1 MSRIETT
8 GMYDLFPRSGSESSK
23 TTHYCAGCGHGII
36 HKLIAE
42 ALADLKIQDETI
54 IFNPVGC
61 SVFGYYYW
69 DAGNISAAHGRSPSA
84 ATGIARTLKNRTIIC
99 YQGDG
104 DLGAI
109 GLNST
114 IQTANRGEHIAVI
127 FINNATYGMT
137 GGQMAPTTLEGMK
150 TLTSPFGR
158 DPHTDGYPLHVCELI
173 DQLKA
178 PVYIDRVSVA
188 DTTRILKA
196 KKAIHKA
203 LKIQKERKG
212 YAFVEIIAPCPT
224 GLKTTPLDC
233 ARFCM
238 EEMENEFPLGCLRD
252 NSDQPLEGPVPIPI
266 RTIEDFF
273 AKPDYDF
280 EVPKA
285 VPDANYKEFR
295 MRFAGYGGQGVLS
308 LGLWLAG
315 AARIDNRF
323 TTWFPS
329 YGPEQRGGAASCS
342 VVISGRDIGSPA
354 VDRPDL
360 FVAMNQVAYE
370 RFIGNVPPGG
380 VVFVDETV
388 PLSEKTPEGVRF
400 ISVPAIRLASEYD
413 LPMAANTVMLAA
425 ISVSETV
432 KLNRDSLVKSLH
444 GAFRKKPDLAE
455 KNVEVFTKAESWV
468 KENLAEFKK
477 TAHP

>member
-1 MSRIETT
+1 MKRIEAT
-8 GMYDLFPRSGSESSK
+8 GMYESFPRTGNEESKS
-23 TTHYCAGCGHGII
+23 THYCAGCGHGII

-42 ALADLKIQDETI
+42 SLADLAIQDETI

-84 ATGIARTLKNRTIIC
+84 ATGIARSLKDRVIIC

-114 IQTANRGEHIAVI
+114 IQAANRGEHIAVI

-158 DPHTDGYPLHVCELI
+158 DPFTDGYPLHVCELI
-173 DQLKA
+173 NQLKA
-178 PVYIDRVSVA
+178 PVYIERVSVA
-188 DTTRILKA
+188 DTPRIMKTR
-196 KKAIHKA
+196 KAIHKA

-224 GLKTTPLDC
+224 ALKKTPLESS
-233 ARFCM
+233 RFCL
-238 EEMENEFPLGCLRD
+238 EEMESEFPLGCLRD
-252 NSDQPLEGPVPIPI
+252 NSELPVVKPVPAKY
-266 RTIEDFF
+266 ESVKEFF
-273 AKPDYDF
+273 EKPDYDF
-280 EVPKA
+280 EITKA
-285 VPDANYKEFR
+285 VPDANFKEFH

-315 AARIDNRF
+315 AARIDKRF

-342 VVISGRDIGSPA
+342 VVVSGREIGSPDA
-354 VDRPDL
+354 DSPGL
-360 FVAMNQVAYE
+360 FVAMNQVAFE
-370 RFIGNVPPGG
+370 RFIGDVPPGG

-388 PLSEKTPEGVRF
+388 PLPEQSPAGVRV
-400 ISVPAIRLASEYD
+400 ITVPAIRLASEYN
-413 LPMAANTVMLAA
+413 LPQAANTVMLAA
-425 ISVSETV
+425 ISAYNAA
-432 KLNRDSLVKSLH
+432 KLDRESLVKSLQ
-444 GAFRKKPDLAE
+444 GAFRRKPELAG
-455 KNVEVFTKAESWV
+455 KNLEVF
-468 KENLAEFKK
+468 NLAEAWVK
-477 TAHP
+477 TRMAELLR

>member
-8 GMYDLFPRSGSESSK
+8 GMYDLFKRSGSVSSK
-23 TTHYCAGCGHGII
+23 STHYCAGCGHGII
-36 HKLIAE
+36 HKLITE
-42 ALADLKIQDETI
+42 ALVDLKLQDETI

-84 ATGIARTLKNRTIIC
+84 ATGITRTLKDKTIIC

-158 DPHTDGYPLHVCELI
+158 DPHTDGYPLHVCELLN
-173 DQLKA
+173 QLKA

-188 DTTRILKA
+188 DTKRIFAA
-196 KKAIHKA
+196 KKAVYKA

-224 GLKTTPLDC
+224 GLKTTPLDS

-238 EEMENEFPLGCLRD
+238 EEMEAEFPLGCLRD
-252 NSDQPLEGPVPIPI
+252 NSDLPVDEHASAPVQS
-266 RTIEDFF
+266 IEEFF
-273 AKPDYDF
+273 EKPEYDF
-280 EVPKA
+280 EISKA
-285 VPDANYKEFR
+285 VIDADYKEFR
-295 MRFAGYGGQGVLS
+295 VRFAGYGGQGVLS

-315 AARIDNRF
+315 AARIDKRF

-342 VVISGRDIGSPA
+342 VVVSGREIGSPA
-354 VDRPDL
+354 ADCPDL
-360 FVAMNQVAYE
+360 FVAMNLVAYKK
-370 RFIGNVPPGG
+370 FIKGVPPSGVVFIDETIPMPEKKPGG
-380 VVFVDETV
+380 V
-388 PLSEKTPEGVRF
+388 RI

-413 LPMAANTVMLAA
+413 LPQAANTVMLAA
-425 ISVSETV
+425 ISVSGIV
-432 KLNRDSLVKSLH
+432 RLNRESLLKSLR
-444 GAFRKKPDLAE
+444 GGFCKKPGLAE
-455 KNVEVFTKAESWV
+455 RNVEVFEKAEAV
-468 KENLAEFKK
+468 FKTGMK
-477 TAHP
+477 DG

>member
-1 MSRIETT
+1 MSQIKIS
-8 GMYDLFPRSGSESSK
+8 GMYDSFLRSGSNSQS
-23 TTHYCAGCGHGII
+23 THYCAGCGHGII

-42 ALADLKIQDETI
+42 TLAELNLQDEAI
-54 IFNPVGC
+54 IFDPVGC

-114 IQTANRGEHIAVI
+114 IQAANRGEKIAVF

-158 DPHTDGYPLHVCELI
+158 DPHTAGYPLHVCELI
-173 DQLKA
+173 NQLKA

-188 DTTRILKA
+188 NTPRIMKA
-196 KKAIHKA
+196 KKAIRKA
-203 LKIQKERKG
+203 LQIQKDRKG

-224 GLKTTPLDC
+224 ALKITPLES

-238 EEMENEFPLGCLRD
+238 EEMEAEFPLGCLRD
-252 NSDQPLEGPVPIPI
+252 NSDLPVSEPRPVPQVSIQ
-266 RTIEDFF
+266 EFF
-273 AKPDYDF
+273 GKPDYDC
-280 EVPKA
+280 EISKA
-285 VPDANYKEFR
+285 VQDENFSEFR

-315 AARIDNRF
+315 AARIDRRF

-342 VVISGRDIGSPA
+342 VVISGREIGSPA
-354 VDRPDL
+354 ADRPNL

-370 RFIGNVPPGG
+370 RFISDVPPGG
-380 VVFVDETV
+380 IVFADETI
-388 PLSEKTPEGVRF
+388 PLSEELPDGVNVTV
-400 ISVPAIRLASEYD
+400 VPAIRLASEFG
-413 LPMAANTVMLAA
+413 LPQAANTVMLAA
-425 ISVSETV
+425 ISAFGSV
-432 KLNRDSLVKSLH
+432 KLSRDSLIKSLQ
-444 GAFRKKPDLAE
+444 GSFKKKPELVE
-455 KNVEVFTKAESWV
+455 KNAEVFAKAEFWV
-468 KENLAEFKK
+468 KKNLVI
-477 TAHP
+477 

>member
-8 GMYDLFPRSGSESSK
+8 GMYECFPRTGTEDSTS
-23 TTHYCAGCGHGII
+23 THYCAGCGHGII
-36 HKLIAE
+36 HKLIAA
-42 ALADLKIQDETI
+42 ALAELEIQDETI

-84 ATGIARTLKNRTIIC
+84 ATGIARTLKDRTIIC

-114 IQTANRGEHIAVI
+114 IQAANRGEHIAVI

-158 DPHTDGYPLHVCELI
+158 DPYTDGYPLHVCELI
-173 DQLKA
+173 NQLKA

-188 DTTRILKA
+188 DTKRILKA
-196 KKAIHKA
+196 KKAIYKA

-224 GLKTTPLDC
+224 GLKTTPLDST
-233 ARFCM
+233 RFCM
-238 EEMENEFPLGCLRD
+238 EEMEAEFPLGCLRD
-252 NSDQPLEGPVPIPI
+252 NSEIPVVERPVIQFESI
-266 RTIEDFF
+266 KEFF
-273 AKPDYDF
+273 EKPEYDF
-280 EVPKA
+280 EITQA
-285 VPDANYKEFR
+285 EPDPDFKEFH

-342 VVISGRDIGSPA
+342 VVVSGREIGSPNA
-354 VDRPDL
+354 NSPGL

-370 RFIGNVPPGG
+370 RFIDDVPQEGI
-380 VVFVDETV
+380 VFVDENV
-388 PLSEKTPEGVRF
+388 PLPEKTPEGVRI

-413 LPMAANTVMLAA
+413 LPQAANTVMLAA
-425 ISVSETV
+425 ISAFNVARIKRESI
-432 KLNRDSLVKSLH
+432 VKSLQ
-444 GAFRKKPDLAE
+444 GAFRRRPELARR
-455 KNVEVFTKAESWV
+455 NLEVF
-468 KENLAEFKK
+468 NLAEEWIRTRMKDEG
-477 TAHP
+477 

>member
-8 GMYDLFPRSGSESSK
+8 GMYDVFPRSGSDSSK
-23 TTHYCAGCGHGII
+23 STHYCAGCGHGII
-36 HKLIAE
+36 HKLISE
-42 ALADLKIQDETI
+42 ALADLELQDETI

-69 DAGNISAAHGRSPSA
+69 DAGHISAAHGRSPSA
-84 ATGIARTLKNRTIIC
+84 ATGITRTLKDKTIIC

-114 IQTANRGEHIAVI
+114 IQAANRGEHIAVI

-173 DQLKA
+173 NQLKA

-188 DTTRILKA
+188 DTKRILKA

-224 GLKTTPLDC
+224 GLKTTPLES

-238 EEMENEFPLGCLRD
+238 EEMETEFPLGCLRD
-252 NSDQPLEGPVPIPI
+252 NSELPAEEQESAPVQ
-266 RTIEDFF
+266 TIEEFF
-273 AKPDYDF
+273 GKPDYDF
-280 EVPKA
+280 EISKA
-285 VPDANYKEFR
+285 VPDASYKEFR

-315 AARIDNRF
+315 AARIDRRF

-342 VVISGRDIGSPA
+342 VVVSGREIGSPA
-354 VDRPDL
+354 ADRPDL
-360 FVAMNQVAYE
+360 FVAMNTVAYD
-370 RFIGNVPPGG
+370 RFINDVTVGG
-380 VVFVDETV
+380 VVFVDETI
-388 PLSEKTPEGVRF
+388 PDPQKKPEGVRI
-400 ISVPAIRLASEYD
+400 ISVPAIRLASEFN
-413 LPMAANTVMLAA
+413 LPQAANTVMLAA

-432 KLNRDSLVKSLH
+432 SLDRESLLKSLK
-444 GAFRKKPDLAE
+444 GAFSKKPGLAE
-455 KNVEVFTKAESWV
+455 RNVEVFEKAEA
-468 KENLAEFKK
+468 LFKTGMK
-477 TAHP
+477 CEG

>member
-1 MSRIETT
+1 MSRIETS
-8 GMYDLFPRSGSESSK
+8 GMYDTFPRTGIDSSMS
-23 TTHYCAGCGHGII
+23 THYCAGCGHGII

-42 ALADLKIQDETI
+42 ALADLEIQDETI

-84 ATGIARTLKNRTIIC
+84 ATGIARSLKNRTILC

-114 IQTANRGEHIAVI
+114 IQAANRGEHIAVI

-137 GGQMAPTTLEGMK
+137 GGQMAPTTLKGMK

-158 DPHTDGYPLHVCELI
+158 DPLTEGYPLHVCELI
-173 DQLKA
+173 NQLTA

-188 DTTRILKA
+188 NTKRILQA
-196 KKAIHKA
+196 RKAIHKA
-203 LKIQKERKG
+203 LEIQKERKG

-224 GLKTTPLDC
+224 GLKTTPLES

-238 EEMENEFPLGCLRD
+238 EEMETEFPLGCLRD
-252 NSDQPLEGPVPIPI
+252 NSELPPEKPASVAVHSIK
-266 RTIEDFF
+266 EFF
-273 AKPDYDF
+273 EKPDYDF
-280 EVPKA
+280 EINTA
-285 VPDANYKEFR
+285 APDPEFKEFH

-315 AARIDNRF
+315 AARIDRRF

-342 VVISGRDIGSPA
+342 VIISGREIGSPA
-354 VDRPDL
+354 ADSPDM

-370 RFIGNVPPGG
+370 RFISDVSAGG

-388 PLSEKTPEGVRF
+388 PLPDKTPKGIRV
-400 ISVPAIRLASEYD
+400 ISVPAIRLASEYG
-413 LPMAANTVMLAA
+413 LPQAANTVMLAA
-425 ISVSETV
+425 VSAYNAV
-432 KLNRDSLVKSLH
+432 KLNRDSIVKSLQ
-444 GAFRKKPDLAE
+444 GAFSKKPELAR
-455 KNVEVFTKAESWV
+455 KNFEVFEKAEAWV
-468 KENLAEFKK
+468 RTRMKDEL
-477 TAHP
+477 

>member
-1 MSRIETT
+1 MSRIETK
-8 GMYDLFPRSGSESSK
+8 GMYDVFPRSGSDTSK
-23 TTHYCAGCGHGII
+23 STHYCAGCGHGII

-42 ALADLKIQDETI
+42 ALADLDLQDETI

-137 GGQMAPTTLEGMK
+137 GGQMAPTTLAGMK

-158 DPHTDGYPLHVCELI
+158 DPHTDGYPLHVCDLI
-173 DQLKA
+173 HQLKA

-188 DTTRILKA
+188 DTKRILSA
-196 KKAIHKA
+196 KKAIRKA

-224 GLKTTPLDC
+224 GLKTTPLES

-238 EEMENEFPLGCLRD
+238 EEMEAEFPLGCLRD
-252 NSDQPLEGPVPIPI
+252 NSDLPPEQPVSIPQQS
-266 RTIEDFF
+266 IEEFF
-273 AKPDYDF
+273 GKSDYDF
-280 EVPKA
+280 KISKA
-285 VPDANYKEFR
+285 VPDADYKEFR

-315 AARIDNRF
+315 AARIDKRF

-342 VVISGRDIGSPA
+342 VVLSGREIGSPA
-354 VDRPDL
+354 ADSPDL

-370 RFIGNVPPGG
+370 RFIDDVPPGG
-380 VVFVDETV
+380 VVFVDETI
-388 PLSEKTPEGVRF
+388 PLPEKTPEGVKVVK
-400 ISVPAIRLASEYD
+400 VPAISFASEAG
-413 LPMAANTVMLAA
+413 LTQAANTVMLAA
-425 ISVSETV
+425 ISALGAV
-432 KLNRDSLVKSLH
+432 KLNRDSLLKALRS
-444 GAFRKKPDLAE
+444 GFSKKPELAD
-455 KNVEVFTKAESWV
+455 KNAEVFVRAEAWA
-468 KENLAEFKK
+468 KKNLVL
-477 TAHP
+477 

>member
-1 MSRIETT
+1 MSRIETK
-8 GMYDLFPRSGSESSK
+8 GMYDVFPRCGCGSSK
-23 TTHYCAGCGHGII
+23 STHYCAGCGHGII
-36 HKLIAE
+36 HKLIGE
-42 ALADLKIQDETI
+42 ALVDLELQDETI

-61 SVFGYYYW
+61 SVFGYFYW

-84 ATGIARTLKNRTIIC
+84 ATGIIRALKNRTIIC

-114 IQTANRGEHIAVI
+114 LQAANRGEHIAVI

-137 GGQMAPTTLEGMK
+137 GGQMAPTTLTGMK

-178 PVYIDRVSVA
+178 PIYISRVSVA
-188 DTTRILKA
+188 DTKRIFET

-224 GLKTTPLDC
+224 GLKTTPLNC
-233 ARFCM
+233 ARFCI
-238 EEMENEFPLGCLRD
+238 EEMEKEFPLGCLRD
-252 NSDQPLEGPVPIPI
+252 NSDLPHDKPVLPPQKPVA
-266 RTIEDFF
+266 DFF
-273 AKPDYDF
+273 ERSDYDF
-280 EVPKA
+280 EIKKA
-285 VPDANYKEFR
+285 VPDEDFKEFR
-295 MRFAGYGGQGVLS
+295 MRIAGYGGQGTLT

-329 YGPEQRGGAASCS
+329 YGAEQRGGAASCS
-342 VVISGRDIGSPA
+342 VVVSGREIGSPA
-354 VDRPDL
+354 ADKPNL
-360 FVAMNQVAYE
+360 FVAMNIVAYE
-370 RFIGNVPPGG
+370 QFINDVPPGG
-380 VVFVDETV
+380 VAFVDETISL
-388 PLSEKTPEGVRF
+388 PKKSPEGVRV
-400 ISVPAIRLASEYD
+400 ITVPAIRLASEYG
-413 LPMAANTVMLAA
+413 LPQAANTVMFAA
-425 ISVSETV
+425 ISAFGAVRLSRE
-432 KLNRDSLVKSLH
+432 SLVKSLQ
-444 GAFRKKPDLAE
+444 GAFRKKPELARR
-455 KNVEVFTKAESWV
+455 NLEVFEKAEAWV
-468 KENLAEFKK
+468 IAEMK
-477 TAHP
+477 HELRQ